1 METNFQHY
9 EKEILEISKQD
20 DFIALV
26 NNVPQKCKGTSCREC
41 YFGKMTGSNC
51 NINRI
56 LWGYRKYSPPVKLT
70 CLELELLKFY
80 FEKGYQYV
88 ARDERK
94 NGLYFYKV
102 CPSKDK
108 ETWYDPTASYEHF
121 WINGEFGNLFKFV
134 KWEDSEPYVIEGML
148 NSYEVNENDS

>member
-26 NNVPQKCKGTSCREC
+26 NGVPTKCKGASCREC
-41 YFGKMTGSNC
+41 YFGKMAGSNC

-70 CLELELLKFY
+70 RLELELLKFY
-80 FEKGYQYV
+80 FEKGYRYV

-94 NGLYFYKV
+94 ALFFYKARPFKKNEFWNDGTGN
-102 CPSKDK
+102 C
-108 ETWYDPTASYEHF
+108 EHF
-121 WINGEFGNLFKFV
+121 WTGGELGILFKFV
-134 KWEDSEPYVIEGML
+134 KWEDNEPYAIEVML
-148 NSYEVNENDS
+148 NNYEVNENVG

>member
-26 NNVPQKCKGTSCREC
+26 NGIPQGCKGTTCREC

-56 LWGYRKYSPPVKLT
+56 LWGYRKYSPLVKLT
-70 CLELELLKFY
+70 HLEHELLKTY
-80 FEKGYQYV
+80 LKKGYQYV
-88 ARDERK
+88 ARDMD
-94 NGLYFYKV
+94 GSLFFYKSY
-102 CPSKDK
+102 PSKAIVD
-108 ETWYDPTASYEHF
+108 WFNTASYEAF
-121 WINGEFGNLFKFV
+121 PTMGEFKNLFKFI
-134 KWEDSEPYVIEGML
+134 KWDDNEPYIIEGML
-148 NSYEVNENDS
+148 NNYEVNEND

>member
-56 LWGYRKYSPPVKLT
+56 LWGYRKYSPPVKLS
-70 CLELELLKFY
+70 CLEYEILKALETDGWFY
-80 FEKGYQYV
+80 I
-88 ARDERK
+88 ARDLDGSLFAYNFEP
-94 NGLYFYKV
+94 YK
-102 CPSKDK
+102 KDDIWDNDGDNYEIVLFKK
-108 ETWYDPTASYEHF
+108 E
-121 WINGEFGNLFKFV
+121 FKFV
-134 KWEDSEPYVIEGML
+134 DWLDEKPVDIEEILNNCEVIR
-148 NSYEVNENDS
+148 NERI

>member
-26 NNVPQKCKGTSCREC
+26 NGCIQGCKGTTCREC

-56 LWGYRKYSPPVKLT
+56 LWGYRKYSPTVKLT
-70 CLELELLKFY
+70 HLELELLKFY
-80 FEKGYQYV
+80 FEKGYQYI
-88 ARDERK
+88 AKD
-94 NGLYFYKV
+94 NSNALYFYKV
-102 CPSKDK
+102 CPFKGENIWQSQ
-108 ETWYDPTASYEHF
+108 PTSYSQF
-121 WINGEFGNLFKFV
+121 WNDGELGNLFKFI
-134 KWEDSEPYVIEGML
+134 KWEDNEPYVIEGML
-148 NSYEVNENDS
+148 NNYEVNKND